1 MGYND
6 ITGEAIRS
14 KNMDPDARKRFEEGF
29 ERIFGKK
36 VSNKVEVGNL
46 TPIISD
52 EYKEDLLK
60 SSVEKDK
67 IFKGDF
73 K

>member
-6 ITGEAIRS
+6 ITGAAIRS

-36 VSNKVEVGNL
+36 VSNKVEVVNS
-46 TPIISD
+46 TPNVPAGYTEEELERD
-52 EYKEDLLK
+52 NPHNQWMN
-60 SSVEKDK
+60 EK
-67 IFKGDF
+67 
-73 K
+73 